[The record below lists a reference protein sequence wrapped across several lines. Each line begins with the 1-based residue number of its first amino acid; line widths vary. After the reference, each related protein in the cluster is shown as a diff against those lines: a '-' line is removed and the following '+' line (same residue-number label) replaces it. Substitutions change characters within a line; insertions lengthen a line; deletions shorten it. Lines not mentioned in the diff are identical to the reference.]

1 MFLMQVVV
9 VRFTVHG
16 ALFIYAPDRL
26 VAAQSKQHT
35 YLLKP
40 FHFCLIKDVFSGF
53 LRLYFLLAHT
63 VAKTM
68 SDGNSSSSR
77 RTV

>member
-1 MFLMQVVV
+1 MVLMQVVV

-35 YLLKP
+35 YFLKP
-40 FHFCLIKDVFSGF
+40 FCFCLIKDGFTAFCDFIFS
-53 LRLYFLLAHT
+53 LDSLWS
-63 VAKTM
+63 KQ
-68 SDGNSSSSR
+68 
-77 RTV
+77 